1 MKINKKLLCSLLCS
15 QFLLS
20 TGAYALEPSSVEY
33 VYYKDRPLVCLNF
46 YGAGKK
52 LNDDYDSTYTLTAP
66 LKQALMQGM
75 DYMAQMLGTQAA
87 NKEPVNFYIF
97 TNDVANADAT
107 TTNEAGEMC
116 LDILQQAFV
125 QGKAL
130 PPMTG
135 AYIRIGVIDDKDEEN
150 KGWATDFSS
159 QMPTGGNKFSLGPT
173 IAHEMVHALGVLAA
187 QDEDDSTR
195 FASALN
201 IYSEH
206 LYDYYGKQAQPG
218 MQIVDDTY
226 TQNADLANSFIVRG
240 FDDLSDEG
248 GAYFSGEHV
257 QEVLRGAEL
266 GDKYQ
271 VPGVPVNGWEYMGD
285 DDEGNPVVLPDISHL
300 ELRNGLMSHFN
311 YRNYTT
317 FMEAELAVLQDLGYQ
332 IDRRN
337 MFGFSVYND
346 GQTLIN
352 TQGYS
357 ARNAAGTAY
366 LPGVAND
373 SAFGVGLHI
382 YGSNNTITQAADI
395 LTDGFAG
402 TGIRIDGLGNNKITV
417 AADTSVRADG
427 FNGIGLLTA
436 YGKNHELTVDGLVT
450 ALGSGGVAARFDFG
464 DNLLAN
470 GTEYR
475 GSYIC
480 SVGNANLKLSEENHP
495 ELSGALVKS
504 FNVNGT
510 LAGSAAAIYIARN
523 AFVEKINI
531 ENGARFYGDIISEW
545 GHFAEVEVPENL
557 KIQYYD
563 DGKLGTDLLTQ
574 LNFNADLAYNGKIT
588 GSDNLQLNVI
598 GGKLLYDGSADVVS
612 VKVASGAQ
620 LLGGSYKLNL
630 QNSSNYDNSNSGQ
643 FISEGLI
650 GAFTPTDGDTEMYID
665 GDLDAKNS
673 KLQFTANKDFIG
685 TITVTGKAD
694 ITDTTLHIDKQG
706 VYVPNKT
713 YKTEIVKADGS
724 LTGSIT
730 DMEEYRSGMLGAELN
745 STDTPKL
752 LNALDNSGAVN
763 ITFMPQDNLGV
774 RTAVQQQMYDNVSS
788 VLASKP
794 AYNYDYAELYSLD
807 AVKAKAALTSLTG
820 GVQSELATAVKQDRS
835 AAAAVY
841 DRLAAADTDS
851 DKELWAVL
859 QKGWGSMDSDGW
871 RGESKTNSFGV
882 TIGQDKALS
891 ELWRGG
897 ALLHYGRQN
906 VSSSGDKGSA
916 DDVRLGFYSRY
927 GRENAANV
935 AMYLTYGWQ
944 TNETQRSLVNL
955 PERLRGD
962 YHSEVLSIGLQ
973 LSRTYPLSPPRVHD
987 DSGWSIRPYAGAD
1000 AFFYRLH
1007 GFSETGAR
1015 GYRQSYDGQ
1024 SDKVVSV
1031 DAGLEVKRKLGAD
1044 GSYTIGAGYRHIL
1057 TGEDTPL
1064 TARLTAGGSSFTS
1077 IGSGSAKDLLTFKLQ
1092 GEAQVRENLTIS
1104 GQLLQEMG
1112 QDTRRLTAA
1121 LNAEWSF

>member
-1 MKINKKLLCSLLCS
+1 MKMNKQLLCSLLCS

-20 TGAYALEPSSVEY
+20 SGAYALEPSSVEY
-33 VYYKDRPLVCLNF
+33 VYYKDRPLVRLNF
-46 YGAGKK
+46 YGEEKY
-52 LNDDYDSTYTLTAP
+52 LNKEYDSYYTLTP
-66 LKQALMQGM
+66 SLKQPLMQGL
-75 DYMAQMLGTQAA
+75 DYMAQILGPQAV

-97 TNDVANADAT
+97 TYKSDNADAT

-125 QGKAL
+125 QGKVL

-135 AYIRIGVIDDKDEEN
+135 AYIRIGVMDEDDEEN

-159 QMPTGGNKFSLGPT
+159 QLPTGGSKFSLAPT
-173 IAHEMVHALGVLAA
+173 IAHEMVHALGVMAA
-187 QDEDDSTR
+187 SETDNDTGENR
-195 FASALN
+195 FAKELN

-206 LYDYYGKQAQPG
+206 LYDRFGKQAQPY
-218 MQIVDDTY
+218 MPIVDSDV
-226 TQNADLANSFIVRG
+226 DIKGSFIVQG
-240 FDDLSDEG
+240 FEEQSPEG
-248 GAYFSGEHV
+248 GVYFSGEHV
-257 QEVLRGAEL
+257 QEVLRGAKL

-271 VPGVPVNGWEYMGD
+271 VPGVPVNGWE
-285 DDEGNPVVLPDISHL
+285 GNELDISHL

-346 GQTLIN
+346 NETLIN
-352 TQGYS
+352 TQSYS

-402 TGIRIDGLGNNKITV
+402 TGIRIDGLGNNKVTV
-417 AADTSVRADG
+417 AAGTSVRAG
-427 FNGIGLLTA
+427 GSNGIGLLTS
-436 YGKNHELTVDGLVT
+436 YGKNNELTVNGVVT

-464 DNLLAN
+464 DNLLGN
-470 GTEYR
+470 GSEYR
-475 GSYIC
+475 GSYIGYQQ
-480 SVGNANLKLSEENHP
+480 SKDEDEGTITYTNFIID
-495 ELSGALVKS
+495 ELQYPLVES

-510 LAGSAAAIYIARN
+510 LAGSAAAVYIARN
-523 AFVEKINI
+523 AFVKNINI
-531 ENGARFYGDIISEW
+531 NNGAQLYGDIISEW
-545 GHFAEVEVPENL
+545 GHFDAEELPELTIN
-557 KIQYYD
+557 KYD

-588 GSDNLQLNVI
+588 GSDNMQLNVK
-598 GGKLLYDGSADVVS
+598 GGKLLYDGSTDVVS
-612 VKVASGAQ
+612 VNVAQGAQ
-620 LLGGSYKLNL
+620 LLGGSFKLNQ
-630 QNSSNYDNSNSGQ
+630 QNSINYDNSNSGY
-643 FISEGLI
+643 FINEGLI
-650 GAFTPTDGDTEMYID
+650 GALTPTDSDTVMRIE
-665 GDLDAKNS
+665 GELDAKNS

-713 YKTEIVKADGS
+713 YNTDLVKADGS

-730 DMEEYRSGMLGAELN
+730 AMEEYRSGMMGAELN
-745 STDTPKL
+745 SADTPKL
-752 LNALDNSGAVN
+752 LNVLDNSGAVN

-788 VLASKP
+788 VLALKP

-807 AVKAKAALTSLTG
+807 AAKAKAALTSLTG

-897 ALLHYGRQN
+897 ALLHYGRHN

-916 DDVRLGFYSRY
+916 DDVRLGLYSRY

-944 TNETQRSLVNL
+944 NNETQRSLVNL

-962 YHSEVLSIGLQ
+962 YHSEVLSTGLQ
-973 LSRTYPLSPPRVHD
+973 LSRTYPLSPPRVHK
-987 DSGWSIRPYAGAD
+987 DSGWSLRPYAGVD
-1000 AFFYRLH
+1000 ASFYRLH

-1031 DAGLEVKRKLGAD
+1031 DAGLEVKRKLGPD

-1092 GEAQVRENLTIS
+1092 GEAQVRENLTIR

-1112 QDTRRLTAA
+1112 QGTRRLTAA

>member
-1 MKINKKLLCSLLCS
+1 MKMNKQLLCSLLCS

-20 TGAYALEPSSVEY
+20 AGAYALEPSSVDY
-33 VYYKDRPLVCLNF
+33 VYYKDRPLVRLNF
-46 YGAGKK
+46 YDKDNR
-52 LNDDYDSTYTLTAP
+52 LNKEYDSYYTLTP
-66 LKQALMQGM
+66 SLKQPLMQGL
-75 DYMAQMLGTQAA
+75 DYMAQILGPQAV
-87 NKEPVNFYIF
+87 NKESVNFYIF
-97 TNDVANADAT
+97 TYKNDNADAT

-125 QGKAL
+125 QGKVL

-135 AYIRIGVIDDKDEEN
+135 AYIRIGIMGDDQERED

-159 QMPTGGNKFSLGPT
+159 QLPTGGNKFSLAPT

-187 QDEDDSTR
+187 SETNDKTGENR
-195 FASALN
+195 FAKELN

-206 LYDYYGKQAQPG
+206 LYDRFGKQAQPG
-218 MQIVDDTY
+218 MQIVDSED
-226 TQNADLANSFIVRG
+226 NIDDSFIVQG
-240 FDDLSDEG
+240 YEANPMQDEG

-257 QEVLRGAEL
+257 QEVLRGASL

-271 VPGVPVNGWEYMGD
+271 VPGVPVNGWE
-285 DDEGNPVVLPDISHL
+285 GNELDISHL

-346 GQTLIN
+346 NENMVN
-352 TQGYS
+352 TYGYS

-373 SAFGVGLHI
+373 NAFGVGLHI

-395 LTDGFAG
+395 LTVGFAG
-402 TGIRIDGLGNNKITV
+402 TGIRIDGLANNKVTV
-417 AADTSVRADG
+417 AAGTSVRADG
-427 FNGIGLLTA
+427 SNGIGLLTS
-436 YGKNHELTVDGLVT
+436 YGKNNELTVDGVVT
-450 ALGSGGVAARFDFG
+450 ALGDGGVAARFDFG
-464 DNLLAN
+464 DNLLGN
-470 GTEYR
+470 GSEYR
-475 GSYIC
+475 GSYI
-480 SVGNANLKLSEENHP
+480 SYEQSNNDDLQ
-495 ELSGALVKS
+495 GALAESLTVR
-504 FNVNGT
+504 GT

-523 AFVEKINI
+523 AFVENINI
-531 ENGARFYGDIISEW
+531 ENGARLYGDIISDW
-545 GHFAEVEVPENL
+545 GHFAEAEVPEDL

-563 DGKLGTDLLTQ
+563 DGKLGKDLLTQ

-588 GSDNLQLNVI
+588 GSDNLQLNVT

-612 VKVASGAQ
+612 VNVAQGAQ
-620 LLGGSYKLNL
+620 LLGGSFKLNQ
-630 QNSSNYDNSNSGQ
+630 QNSINYDNSNSGY
-643 FISEGLI
+643 FINEGLI
-650 GAFTPTDGDTEMYID
+650 GALTPTDSDTVMRIE
-665 GDLDAKNS
+665 GELDAKNS

-713 YKTEIVKADGS
+713 YNTDLVKADGS

-730 DMEEYRSGMLGAELN
+730 AMEEYRSGMMGAELN
-745 STDTPKL
+745 SADTPKL
-752 LNALDNSGAVN
+752 LNVLDNSGAVN

-788 VLASKP
+788 VLALKP

-807 AVKAKAALTSLTG
+807 AAKAKAALTSLTG

-897 ALLHYGRQN
+897 ALLHYGRHN

-916 DDVRLGFYSRY
+916 DDVRLGLYSRY

-944 TNETQRSLVNL
+944 NNETQRSLVNL

-962 YHSEVLSIGLQ
+962 YHSEVLSTGLQ
-973 LSRTYPLSPPRVHD
+973 LSRTYPLSPPRVHK
-987 DSGWSIRPYAGAD
+987 DSGWSLRPYAGVD
-1000 AFFYRLH
+1000 ASFYRLH

-1031 DAGLEVKRKLGAD
+1031 DAGLEVKRKLGPD
-1044 GSYTIGAGYRHIL
+1044 GSYTIGAGYRQIL

-1092 GEAQVRENLTIS
+1092 GEAQVRENLTIR

-1112 QDTRRLTAA
+1112 QGTRRLTAA

>member
-75 DYMAQMLGTQAA
+75 DYMAQMLGPQAA

-125 QGKAL
+125 QGKVL
-130 PPMTG
+130 PPMIG

-159 QMPTGGNKFSLGPT
+159 PLSTGGNKFSLGPT

-187 QDEDDSTR
+187 QDEEDATR

-218 MQIVDDTY
+218 MQIVDSDV
-226 TQNADLANSFIVRG
+226 DIEGSFVVQG
-240 FDDLSDEG
+240 FAEQSDEG
-248 GAYFSGEHV
+248 GVYFSGEHV

-271 VPGVPVNGWEYMGD
+271 VPGVPANGWEIIDY
-285 DDEGNPVVLPDISHL
+285 DEDNNPIVLPDISHL

-352 TQGYS
+352 THGYS

-436 YGKNHELTVDGLVT
+436 YGKNHELTVDGVVT

-470 GTEYR
+470 RTEYR
-475 GSYIC
+475 GSYI
-480 SVGNANLKLSEENHP
+480 SYPQEKDEEEGTITYTNFIID
-495 ELSGALVKS
+495 ELQGPLVKN

-531 ENGARFYGDIISEW
+531 ENGARLYGDIISEW
-545 GHFAEVEVPENL
+545 GHFAEAEVPEDL

-574 LNFNADLAYNGKIT
+574 LNFNTDLAYNGKIT
-588 GSDNLQLNVI
+588 GSDNLQLNVT
-598 GGKLLYDGSADVVS
+598 GGKLLYDGSAEVVS
-612 VKVASGAQ
+612 VKVAPGAQ
-620 LLGGSYKLNL
+620 LLGGSYKLNQ
-630 QNSSNYDNSNSGQ
+630 QNSINYDNSNSGH
-643 FISEGLI
+643 FINEGLI
-650 GAFTPTDGDTEMYID
+650 GALTPTDGDTEMYID

-694 ITDTTLHIDKQG
+694 ITNTTLHIDKQG

-730 DMEEYRSGMLGAELN
+730 GMEEYRSGMLGAELN
-745 STDTPKL
+745 SADTPKL

-763 ITFMPQDNLGV
+763 ITFMTQDNLGV

-788 VLASKP
+788 VLTSKTD
-794 AYNYDYAELYSLD
+794 YNYDYAELYSLD
-807 AVKAKAALTSLTG
+807 AAKAKAALTSLTG

-835 AAAAVY
+835 AASAVY

-859 QKGWGSMDSDGW
+859 QKGWGSMESDSW

-916 DDVRLGFYSRY
+916 DDVRLGLYGRY

-935 AMYLTYGWQ
+935 ALYLTYGWQ

-955 PERLRGD
+955 PEHLRGD
-962 YHSEVLSIGLQ
+962 YHSEVLSTGLQ
-973 LSRTYPLSPPRVHD
+973 LSRTYPLSPSRVHD
-987 DSGWSIRPYAGAD
+987 DSGWSIRPYAGVD
-1000 AFFYRLH
+1000 ASFYRLH

-1031 DAGLEVKRKLGAD
+1031 DAGLELKRQLGLD
-1044 GSYTIGAGYRHIL
+1044 GSYI
-1057 TGEDTPL
+1057 
-1064 TARLTAGGSSFTS
+1064 S
-1077 IGSGSAKDLLTFKLQ
+1077 
-1092 GEAQVRENLTIS
+1092 AQV
-1104 GQLLQEMG
+1104 
-1112 QDTRRLTAA
+1112 TAI
-1121 LNAEWSF
+1121 F